1 MRARQL
7 AAAALLAATLTGC
20 TATNSA
26 PIPSQTFGSVEQTT
40 PGAAE
45 PGAPASSAAS
55 ATASSASTPAAA
67 KTASTPT
74 AAKSASPTASK
85 TASPAAESV
94 APQLKAR
101 QLAIPALG
109 IELDYR
115 PAGLTN
121 GWLDLSDDPRVGS
134 WYNQTP
140 QPGSPQGTTIIASHV
155 DYGHGRDVAPFGQ
168 LYRAEAGQIA
178 TVTDSAG
185 KAWNYRID
193 SVNVYGRS
201 GIPDAVFTAEGAP
214 RLVMVTCSGKVISG
228 AEQAYYE
235 HNLVVGAS
243 LVGPAA

>member
-1 MRARQL
+1 MRARHL
-7 AAAALLAATLTGC
+7 VAAALLAATLTGC

-26 PIPSQTFGSVEQTT
+26 PMPSQTFGSVEQTT

-55 ATASSASTPAAA
+55 ATTSAASTPAAA

-74 AAKSASPTASK
+74 AAK

-140 QPGSPQGTTIIASHV
+140 APGSPQGTTIIASHV

-168 LYRAEAGQIA
+168 LYRAEAGQIV

-185 KAWNYRID
+185 QAWSYRID
-193 SVNVYGRS
+193 SVNVYGRA

-228 AEQAYYE
+228 AEQAFYE

>member
-26 PIPSQTFGSVEQTT
+26 PMPSQTFGSVEQTT

-55 ATASSASTPAAA
+55 ATTSS
-67 KTASTPT
+67 ASTPT
-74 AAKSASPTASK
+74 AAKTASPTASK
-85 TASPAAESV
+85 AASPAADSV

-109 IELDYR
+109 VELAYR

-168 LYRAEAGQIA
+168 LYRAEAGQIV

-185 KAWNYRID
+185 KAWNYKVD
-193 SVNVYGRS
+193 SVNVYGRA

-235 HNLVVGAS
+235 NNLVVGAS